1 MTRFITDLTTRG
13 YEADASRR
21 VPLPMFFHYLEHQRW
36 RALCDPEVGL
46 ADHVDRGHFFV
57 VQKQRMELFAGV
69 GQDVPLRVYMWAD
82 RIGRSTID
90 VVHEVRR
97 RTDGRTVARAQVVG
111 LWLGPNR
118 RLTRIPDGLRQYI
131 GDLEPPPEVEP
142 DLVEQ
147 PCVPAD
153 ADRLES
159 SYIRPPEVPYPASDL
174 ETLNVPNEEDAP
186 ADAHRSLRTVRWSEL
201 DIFDHVN
208 AATYLRFCDD
218 ARAAYDLEHD
228 SPAGTLRR
236 PQIGAALHYDRE
248 TREGETLEI
257 LSWRVAP
264 GRLGFVLRSA
274 EDGSLRSRV
283 LMALAP
289 VTEAAP

>member
-1 MTRFITDLTTRG
+1 
-13 YEADASRR
+13 
-21 VPLPMFFHYLEHQRW
+21 
-36 RALCDPEVGL
+36 
-46 ADHVDRGHFFV
+46 
-57 VQKQRMELFAGV
+57 
-69 GQDVPLRVYMWAD
+69 
-82 RIGRSTID
+82 
-90 VVHEVRR
+90 
-97 RTDGRTVARAQVVG
+97 
-111 LWLGPNR
+111 
-118 RLTRIPDGLRQYI
+118 
-131 GDLEPPPEVEP
+131 
-142 DLVEQ
+142 
-147 PCVPAD
+147 
-153 ADRLES
+153 
-159 SYIRPPEVPYPASDL
+159 L